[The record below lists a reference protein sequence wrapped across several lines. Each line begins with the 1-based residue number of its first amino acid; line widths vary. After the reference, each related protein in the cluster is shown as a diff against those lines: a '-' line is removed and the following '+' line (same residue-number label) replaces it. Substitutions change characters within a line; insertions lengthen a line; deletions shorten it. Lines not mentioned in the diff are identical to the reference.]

1 MVLLALGLV
10 LVGDLLP
17 RGVGRSQPR
26 RLAYRLAPLLSGAVR
41 LGAWAN
47 DLLPDQE
54 VEEEEEPPPA
64 EEEEERR
71 LISSV
76 LEFSDT
82 IVREVM
88 VPRTDMV
95 TVRLDASLTDL
106 LGLITEHGYSRYP
119 VVDPRSE
126 DIVGLV
132 IARDL
137 LPLLAGGERPATIAA
152 LMRPVDFVPETK
164 RVSDLLREMQVSKT
178 HLAVVSDEFGD
189 VAGLVSIEDLLE
201 ELVGEIVDEY
211 DEEVPLVRAS
221 GASSWLV
228 DGRAGVDVLAEVVR
242 TALPDDD
249 WDTVGGLVLGL
260 AGRLPEEDEE
270 VAFGDLTFRVVRL
283 QGRRVAEVEVRKME
297 RVASDERR

>member
-1 MVLLALGLV
+1 
-10 LVGDLLP
+10 
-17 RGVGRSQPR
+17 
-26 RLAYRLAPLLSGAVR
+26 